1 MSDSLLWAEKKP
13 SGYRTVCVTSL
24 VSRRCLF
31 EVFRTAFNTLALGA
45 FRNILKFSA
54 FKQGFHDYFTAA
66 GTNEFVRGDSG
77 T

>member
-1 MSDSLLWAEKKP
+1 MVFSK
-13 SGYRTVCVTSL
+13 SL

-31 EVFRTAFNTLALGA
+31 EVFRTAFYALALGA

-54 FKQGFHDYFTAA
+54 FKQGFHDYFTTAR
-66 GTNEFVRGDSG
+66 TCELVRCDSG